1 MLQSL
6 SIKNYALLADVE
18 IVFGEGL
25 NILTGETGAG
35 KSIIIGALG
44 TILGERVDTTVLRQ
58 GATKAVIE
66 GRVSSDD
73 NPALKNLLQEHD
85 VAYENGELILR
96 REIYDNARSR
106 AFINDSPVQLSLM
119 QAVGDALVDLHGQ
132 HEHQSLLKIQTHLG
146 FLDAFAN
153 VKRELEEV
161 AQAYQRLQTLRSG
174 LAELEKKQKA
184 FQEKKDYYQF
194 QITEINKINPALEEE
209 EILLAEERIV
219 KNGERLFSRTSDLYQ
234 ILYESENSVS
244 EQLGRVEHG
253 LDELKEIDEKFS
265 SYKNDCVSARLT
277 IEEISK
283 FFQSYKS
290 NINFNPDR
298 LDEIQRRLAE
308 LSGLKKKYGLS
319 IVEILKQ
326 REQFQQEL
334 ENLGN
339 LDAQMESLRDQFESE
354 KKIFSEL
361 CGQLSARRT
370 EAAARLEQIVPEV
383 LQYLGMSNTR
393 FKVALRYQDDP
404 AGLVSL
410 QGQTYYATASGMD
423 VAEFMI
429 AANKGEEVRPLNKV
443 ASGGEIS
450 RIMLALKSILASQGQ
465 IPILIFDE
473 IDLGV
478 SGRVAQ
484 AVGRKLKE
492 LSEFHQVICITHL
505 PQIASMGNHHFSV
518 EKVETKGRTETR
530 IRKLSVE
537 ERTEAVAKLLAG
549 ERISE
554 THLKSAR
561 ELLQDAA
568 AN

>member
-18 IVFGEGL
+18 IAFGRGL

-44 TILGERVDTTVLRQ
+44 TILGDRVDTTVLRQ
-58 GATKAVIE
+58 GATKAIIE
-66 GRVSSDD
+66 GRISIDD
-73 NPALKNLLQEHD
+73 QSALKSLLQQHE
-85 VAYENGELILR
+85 VAYEDGELILR
-96 REIYDNARSR
+96 REIYDNSRSR

-119 QAVGDALVDLHGQ
+119 QAIGDALVDLHGQ
-132 HEHQSLLKIQTHLG
+132 HEHQSLLKTQTHLG
-146 FLDAFAN
+146 FLDTFGN

-161 AQAYQRLQTLRSG
+161 AAGYERLQTFRR
-174 LAELEKKQKA
+174 ELEELESKQKA
-184 FQEKKDYYQF
+184 FQEKRDSYRF
-194 QITEINKINPALEEE
+194 QINEINKVNPAVEEE
-209 EILLAEERIV
+209 ETLLTEERIV
-219 KNGERLFSRTSDLYQ
+219 KNSERLFSLASALFQ
-234 ILYESENSVS
+234 ILYEGENSILD
-244 EQLGRVEHG
+244 QLGRVEHG
-253 LDELKEIDEKFS
+253 LDELKNIDEKFS
-265 SYKNDCVSARLT
+265 SYKNDCVNARLNV
-277 IEEISK
+277 EEISK
-283 FFQSYKS
+283 FLQSYKS
-290 NINFNPDR
+290 NINFNPER
-298 LDEIQRRLAE
+298 LEEMQRRLAE

-319 IVEILKQ
+319 IAEILKQ
-326 REQFQQEL
+326 RDQYQQEL
-334 ENLGN
+334 ENLEN
-339 LDAQMESLRDQFESE
+339 LDAQMESLRGQFENE

-361 CGQLSARRT
+361 CKQLSASRR

-393 FKVALRYQDDP
+393 FKVALKYQDDP
-404 AGLVSL
+404 AGLVSI
-410 QGQTYYATASGMD
+410 QGQTYHATASGMD
-423 VAEFMI
+423 VAEFQI
-429 AANKGEEVRPLNKV
+429 AANKGEELRPLIKV

-450 RIMLALKSILASQGQ
+450 RIMLALKSVLASQGQ

-518 EKVETKGRTETR
+518 EKIETKGRTETR
-530 IRKLSVE
+530 IRKLNVE

>member
-18 IVFGEGL
+18 IAFGRGL

-44 TILGERVDTTVLRQ
+44 TILGDRVDTTVLRQ
-58 GATKAVIE
+58 GATKAIIE
-66 GRVSSDD
+66 GRISIDD
-73 NPALKNLLQEHD
+73 QSALKSLLQQHE
-85 VAYENGELILR
+85 VAYEDGELILR
-96 REIYDNARSR
+96 REIYDNSRSR

-119 QAVGDALVDLHGQ
+119 QAIGDALVDLHGQ
-132 HEHQSLLKIQTHLG
+132 HEHQSLLKTQTHLG
-146 FLDAFAN
+146 FLDAFGN

-161 AQAYQRLQTLRSG
+161 AAGYERLQTFRR
-174 LAELEKKQKA
+174 ELEELESKQKA
-184 FQEKKDYYQF
+184 FQEKRDSYRF
-194 QITEINKINPALEEE
+194 QINEINKVNPAVEEE
-209 EILLAEERIV
+209 ETLLTEERIV
-219 KNGERLFSRTSDLYQ
+219 KNSERLFSLASALFQ
-234 ILYESENSVS
+234 ILYEGENSILD
-244 EQLGRVEHG
+244 QLGRVEHG
-253 LDELKEIDEKFS
+253 LDELKNIDEKFS
-265 SYKNDCVSARLT
+265 SYKNDCVNARLNV
-277 IEEISK
+277 EEISK
-283 FFQSYKS
+283 FLQSYKS
-290 NINFNPDR
+290 NINFNPER
-298 LDEIQRRLAE
+298 LEEMQRRLAE

-319 IVEILKQ
+319 IAEILKQ
-326 REQFQQEL
+326 RDQYQQEL

-339 LDAQMESLRDQFESE
+339 LDAQMESLRGQFENE

-361 CGQLSARRT
+361 CKQLSASRR

-393 FKVALRYQDDP
+393 FKVALKYQDDP
-404 AGLVSL
+404 AGLVSI
-410 QGQTYYATASGMD
+410 QGQTYHATASGMD
-423 VAEFMI
+423 VAEFQI
-429 AANKGEEVRPLNKV
+429 AANKGEELRPLIKV

-450 RIMLALKSILASQGQ
+450 RIMLALKSVLASQGQ

-518 EKVETKGRTETR
+518 EKIETKGRTETR
-530 IRKLSVE
+530 IRKLNVE